1 MSSRLPVEKMQIL
14 KEAKARVA
22 ESPIAS
28 NIGPV
33 PPSSPGVRVLAY
45 LRRPFSSKV
54 VGQYE
59 EVLQIDYAVEVQISD
74 NGVNRQRTN
83 QHHQGDSSD

>member
-1 MSSRLPVEKMQIL
+1 MAAGDADIEGSQGEGG
-14 KEAKARVA
+14 RVA
-22 ESPIAS
+22 NRVQYWSRAAIVAWC
-28 NIGPV
+28 
-33 PPSSPGVRVLAY
+33 VRVLAY
-45 LRRPFSSKV
+45 LRRPFSSEV